1 MTNKSKKTSVQEMN
15 THTEGD
21 LKSEKQEE
29 GWGVKRMRGCTGEIE
44 LQQLFIVVK
53 EVLCSNF
60 FLIDKE
66 RNGWQV
72 GLKVTSKENKRMS
85 GGQEQVKRAWNRITI
100 KRAEEDG
107 REDVCVKRQR

>member
-1 MTNKSKKTSVQEMN
+1 
-15 THTEGD
+15 
-21 LKSEKQEE
+21 
-29 GWGVKRMRGCTGEIE
+29 MRVCTGEIE

-66 RNGWQV
+66 RNDWQV

-85 GGQEQVKRAWNRITI
+85 GWTRAGKRSV
-100 KRAEEDG
+100 ESYYD
-107 REDVCVKRQR
+107 